1 MELASCNCITKQI
14 WNTEDTLL
22 SDWVVPEKIHPPMEQ
37 ITITPSL
44 YPTILYKLKTF
55 FSESPSTLSG
65 QQKFPLWVGYGFL
78 FGTTHFA
85 HNTDFNPSKNSKLII
100 CKCMQGSFTW
110 CDNGL
115 TCIASKFSFFSN
127 NLPVLSDL

>member
-1 MELASCNCITKQI
+1 MEVKLNEHKALRGIMELASCNCITKQI

-22 SDWVVPEKIHPPMEQ
+22 SNWVVPEKIQPPMEQ

-65 QQKFPLWVGYGFL
+65 QQKFPLWVGYRFFL
-78 FGTTHFA
+78 ERPTLHIIQI
-85 HNTDFNPSKNSKLII
+85 LIF
-100 CKCMQGSFTW
+100 KTG
-110 CDNGL
+110 
-115 TCIASKFSFFSN
+115 
-127 NLPVLSDL
+127 